1 MAVYTVL
8 QPEAFARV
16 AEAYG
21 LGTVQ
26 QVVAIPEGSINTN
39 HRVITSAG
47 RYFVRHTTVRNA
59 EDLRFESALLT
70 HLTESHFPS
79 PTLLLTKQGR
89 PFLELEG
96 GRVSVF
102 KWLSGEELKRPQLTP
117 DHLERLGTE
126 LGKMHRITQSFGGS
140 RDNPYSAAQVRSWL
154 AGLRRHSDDEVST
167 VAEELEEH
175 LDRAEGER
183 GHGLEPRGV
192 IHADLFMDNV
202 KWLADRVGAFFDFE
216 MACKDAYGLDV
227 VITLNAWC
235 FDTGVYQPELCRA
248 FIRGYVDSRPLAAVE
263 RQNLF
268 GHALFGAVR
277 YTASRI
283 RDFHLS
289 PLPPDKL
296 FKKDFR
302 TYLARSRELK
312 RMGPE
317 GFRALLGL

>member
-8 QPEAFARV
+8 KPEAFARV

-21 LGTVQ
+21 LGPVEE
-26 QVVAIPEGSINTN
+26 VVAIPEGSINTN
-39 HRVITSAG
+39 HRIRTLEG
-47 RYFVRHTTVRNA
+47 KLFVRHTTVRSA
-59 EDLRFESALLT
+59 EDLRFEAALLT
-70 HLTESHFPS
+70 HLTESRFPS
-79 PTLLLTKQGR
+79 PTLLMTKQGK

-117 DHLERLGTE
+117 DHLERLGLE

-154 AGLRRHSDDEVST
+154 AGLRRHSDEEVSS

-175 LDRAEGER
+175 LERAER
-183 GHGLEPRGV
+183 VRNQGLQPRGV

-227 VITLNAWC
+227 AITLNAWC
-235 FDTGVYQPELCRA
+235 FDDGAYRPELCKP
-248 FIRGYVDSRPLAAVE
+248 FIRGYQDARPLSDVE
-263 RQNLF
+263 RDNFF

-289 PLPPDKL
+289 PLPPEQLTRKS
-296 FKKDFR
+296 FR
-302 TYLARSRELK
+302 TYLARARALDTLGAK
-312 RMGPE
+312 
-317 GFRALLGL
+317 GFRDFLGL